1 MNNVKQAL
9 MWVVLS
15 GSLTFYFRALSCVCV
30 CVCICQEE
38 EESWYA
44 HPLVNEWAHG

>member
-30 CVCICQEE
+30 CVYLSGGGRE
-38 EESWYA
+38 
-44 HPLVNEWAHG
+44 LVRTSFGE